1 MPNKPLSFIGFI
13 AKLLFNKYLWLI
25 FIPIVI
31 GLFMLAGR
39 LEMRTY
45 KAMYAQKD
53 SVERIWG
60 GNLAQ
65 PMPSVRYKH
74 FGSDVSSLSRGDI
87 HAAHVKVDLKVDYRK
102 KGLVYYT
109 GYNAEFTG
117 QYTLKNPEKEKI
129 YLSFIFP
136 YPTKQGEGMLSD
148 VKLLVNGEEDLKNT
162 EYQPSLALWTGLLE
176 AGASIEM
183 TLQYKGRGLNEFKYG
198 FETGKQINNFKLEMW
213 VDVDKKLDYPE
224 STMPPTAPLDISKQG
239 TKLIWQLDRTLTR
252 SNIGVVLPDK
262 LNIEKQLAI
271 MSYRAPAFFLI
282 FLVTL
287 LITFVLA
294 GQRPNF
300 IQVAIVSVGYF
311 MFYPLFAYLVVY
323 INPVLALLIS
333 FSIIGFLIFN
343 YLRNLHQIQVALAVL
358 VAYTFCLGIT
368 TVAALLPLY
377 TGLIL
382 TLEGVVLI
390 AVIMQVL
397 TKFKHLQLEQLINF
411 SEPDNANPP
420 ASETD
425 LDAEFT
431 LGAEK

>member
-1 MPNKPLSFIGFI
+1 MHNKPLSFISFMS
-13 AKLLFNKYLWLI
+13 KLIFNKYVWLI

-31 GLFMLAGR
+31 GLLMLAER
-39 LEMRTY
+39 LDMRTY
-45 KAMYAQKD
+45 KAMYAQKN

-87 HAAHVKVDLKVDYRK
+87 HATDVKVALNVDYRK

-109 GYNAEFTG
+109 GYNAEFMG
-117 QYTLKNPEKEKI
+117 KYTLKNPEKEKI

-136 YPTKQGEGMLSD
+136 YPTEQGEGMLSD
-148 VKLLVNGEEDLKNT
+148 VKLLVNGEEDLQNT
-162 EYQPSLALWTGLLE
+162 EYQPTLALWTGLLE
-176 AGASIEM
+176 AGASLEI
-183 TLQYKGRGLNEFKYG
+183 TLHYKGRGLNAFKYG
-198 FETGKQINNFKLEMW
+198 FESGKQINNFNLQML
-213 VDVDKKLDYPE
+213 VDVSDNLDYPD
-224 STMPPTAPLDISKQG
+224 STMPPTAPLEVSEQG
-239 TKLIWQLDRTLTR
+239 TKLVWQLDRTLTR
-252 SNIGVVLPDK
+252 FNIGVVLPDK
-262 LNIEKQLAI
+262 LNIEKQMAV
-271 MSYRAPAFFLI
+271 MSYRAPAFFLLF
-282 FLVTL
+282 FLAL

-294 GQRPNF
+294 GQAVNF
-300 IQVAIVSVGYF
+300 IQVAVVSVGYF

-323 INPVLALLIS
+323 IHPVLALLTA
-333 FSIIGFLIFN
+333 FAVIGFLIFN
-343 YLRNLHQIQVALAVL
+343 YLRNLHQTQIALAVL

-397 TKFKHLQLEQLINF
+397 TQFKHLQVNELFDWVE
-411 SEPDNANPP
+411 ANPTKTP
-420 ASETD
+420 SKTDVETD
-425 LDAEFT
+425 VVAGD
-431 LGAEK
+431 K